1 LETKNIFFF
10 FVLYFLGVYM
20 GKNNNSLGL
29 ASVVAG
35 LTAALAF
42 IVLAIY
48 TTLDFATILFIT
60 LGLAGS
66 AGAIVSIEKGSGVGE
81 IAGFVTLLLML
92 FFVSPYLPERAAF
105 VFATPSATIA
115 LDAAMIPLL
124 LMGIIAIVALIAY
137 IGGNVYRFSLWLL
150 TLALTLAW
158 FTYSDAI
165 ARILISAIIAIIVFI
180 PIESLRPSLRLRT
193 KGLLAAAVAPI
204 AGFDKT
210 VIIDLTSV
218 NIYVAYALPFLTFI
232 ALDPTNK
239 INDRYR
245 GLASVVV
252 LFMIFIQLLSYMFQ
266 LV

>member
-1 LETKNIFFF
+1 
-10 FVLYFLGVYM
+10 M
-20 GKNNNSLGL
+20 GKNSLGL

-35 LTAALAF
+35 LTAAIAF

-48 TTLDFATILFIT
+48 TTLDFATILFIA

-66 AGAIVSIEKGSGVGE
+66 AGAIVSIDKGSSVGE
-81 IAGFVTLLLML
+81 IAGFVTLLLIL
-92 FFVSPYLPERAAF
+92 FFVAPYLPEKVAF
-105 VFATPSATIA
+105 VFATLSATIA

-150 TLALTLAW
+150 TLALTLVW
-158 FTYSDAI
+158 FAYDAI

-180 PIESLRPSLRLRT
+180 PNESLKQSLMSK

-210 VIIDLTSV
+210 VVIDLTSV
-218 NIYVAYALPFLTFI
+218 NIYVAYVLPFLTFI
-232 ALDPTNK
+232 ALDPTNR
-239 INDRYR
+239 INARYR

-266 LV
+266 LI

>member
-1 LETKNIFFF
+1 LETKIFFF
-10 FVLYFLGVYM
+10 FFVFIFSWCLYM
-20 GKNNNSLGL
+20 GKNSLGL
-29 ASVVAG
+29 AGVAAG
-35 LTAALAF
+35 ITAAVAF

-48 TTLDFATILFIT
+48 TTLDFATILFIG
-60 LGLAGS
+60 LGLAS
-66 AGAIVSIEKGSGVGE
+66 SVGAIVAIEKGGSVGE

-92 FFVSPYLPERAAF
+92 FFVAPHLPERVAF

-115 LDAAMIPLL
+115 LDAATIPIF
-124 LMGIIAIVALIAY
+124 MMAIIAIIAVVAY

-150 TLALTLAW
+150 TLALTFAW
-158 FTYSDAI
+158 FVYSDAI

-180 PIESLRPSLRLRT
+180 PIESLKPSLMSK
-193 KGLLAAAVAPI
+193 KGLLAAAAPI

-210 VIIDLTSV
+210 VVIDLTSV

-232 ALDPTNK
+232 ALDPTNR
-239 INDRYR
+239 INVRYR

-266 LV
+266 LI